1 MLRSRYDMTRTFV
14 AFMTAGLLLVQGGCK
29 SPGASAVKEDFVA
42 AGSREYWVSGTDIIT
57 LEPEYATKPETSRLD
72 RAHLL
77 AANRRIAVAWFLNA
91 YLADKEVGDPN
102 FDWGKFNAQVRF
114 GNDTDQTEVRKV
126 AAQTY
131 AFDFK
136 FGVVGYNDLMN
147 RIIDDRHLAPGTR
160 NFSIPMPILDNQL
173 MAKLI
178 THHEWFRDDPWEFW
192 GPKATPANEQRQ
204 VAMHLEPQ
212 PVDSD
217 AYLPIDRLVADGHL
231 SIAVHFGWDGENSGR
246 RNDIVLSEVM
256 FQKLIQM
263 GFQAPTRSFASYE
276 PFKATT
282 PPFKKSIKVNG
293 KEIAVEVSVYF
304 GGQHADGIE
313 VAGPDITTDAGGKIV
328 GAEMRHSLSTKRV
341 IIYIGHSG
349 VRRGFNLADWNRT
362 AEGNIPPLDL
372 ETLPLLNSFQLVV
385 AEGCQTYYLADAF
398 WQNPSKRDRRN
409 LNLITSNG
417 FTASA
422 SITTATRLIKALTQQ
437 SVASGKPQMV
447 SPRVSSILAA
457 LNRDYKIPFPKK
469 SSAASLSLTEGD
481 ADDPLFPVYGL
492 HGVQENPKADPLANT
507 KSLCQPCT
515 NKESCG
521 GDGNLCSPI
530 NGASAF
536 CTMGCTDDKGC
547 VAAGGPGYRCHAPSD
562 PGGAGVCVPVAPA
575 CKSGA

>member
-1 MLRSRYDMTRTFV
+1 MLSSRYITPRTFILLV
-14 AFMTAGLLLVQGGCK
+14 AVGLMFVQGGCK
-29 SPGASAVKEDFVA
+29 SPNGSRAKEDFVA
-42 AGSREYWVSGTDIIT
+42 AESREYWVSGTDTVT
-57 LEPEYATKPETSRLD
+57 LEPEYASKPEAARLD
-72 RAHLL
+72 RAHSL

-126 AAQTY
+126 GGQTY

-147 RIIDDRHLAPGTR
+147 SIIADLHLAPGTR
-160 NFSIPMPILDNQL
+160 NFSLPMPFLNNKL
-173 MAKLI
+173 MAQLT
-178 THHEWFRDDPWEFW
+178 THHEWFRDDPWGFW
-192 GPKATPANEQRQ
+192 GPKATPVNEQRLI
-204 VAMHLEPQ
+204 AMHLAPQ

-231 SIAVHFGWDGENSGR
+231 SIAVHFGWDGENPGR

-256 FQKLIQM
+256 FQQLTQM
-263 GFQAPTRSFASYE
+263 GFQTPAKSFASYE

-293 KEIAVEVSVYF
+293 KDVEVEVSVYF
-304 GGQHADGIE
+304 GGQHADGVE

-328 GAEMRHSLSTKRV
+328 GAQMRSSLSTKRV

-349 VRRGFNLADWNRT
+349 VRRGFNLADWNQT
-362 AEGNIPPLDL
+362 TEGNVPPLEL
-372 ETLPLLNSFQLVV
+372 ATLPMLNSFQLVV

-417 FTASA
+417 FTASG

-437 SVASGKPQMV
+437 STTTGKPQMV

-469 SSAASLSLTEGD
+469 SGAAALNLTEGD
-481 ADDPLFPVYGL
+481 QDDPLFPVYGL
-492 HGVQENPKADPLANT
+492 HGVQEDPKADPLANA
-507 KSLCQPCT
+507 KSLCKPCT
-515 NKESCG
+515 SKDSCG
-521 GDGNLCSPI
+521 GDGNICSPI
-530 NGASAF
+530 KGAPAF
-536 CTMGCTDDKGC
+536 CTMGCTDDTGC
-547 VAAGGPGYRCHAPSD
+547 VALGGPGYRCHAPSS
-562 PGGAGVCVPVAPA
+562 PGGAGVCVPVASV